1 MRFALYSF
9 IALALVVSG
18 FASMPASAQAAS
30 LTESQIQ
37 AIISLVT
44 SFGADATT
52 ISNINA
58 SLRGQATTGSSST
71 SGTTA
76 SGSAC
81 INLSF
86 DSYLDRS
93 DAQTNGEVTR
103 LQQFLAQ
110 NSSIY
115 PEARVTGYFGPATER
130 AVQRWQAMKG
140 LVSSGDADSTGYGY
154 VGPKTRAA
162 MACGGTTS
170 NTNTQPTTTSTV
182 KETRLTPTVTVNTS
196 PSSVSAGQSS
206 VLTWNSSNATRCVLK
221 YGSSEESIS
230 VSGTKT
236 VTPYTN
242 TSYMVWCAND
252 PGTGKDGP
260 SSSAKAYVAVSSSAS
275 VTPTCALTTNKSS
288 YSYGE
293 TITFAWTSQNA
304 TYAAFKQDTSGKD
317 HLLLPGDK
325 LEASGTQP
333 VTASVI
339 GNPSATLVVYN
350 SAGNS
355 SCSVTVPVTQ

>member
-1 MRFALYSF
+1 MHSVFASL
-9 IALALVVSG
+9 LGLTLVVSG
-18 FASMPASAQAAS
+18 FAIAPSPAQAAG

-58 SLRGQATTGSSST
+58 SLRGQATTGSSSA

-154 VGPKTRAA
+154 VGPKTRAV

-170 NTNTQPTTTSTV
+170 NTNTQPTTSTV
-182 KETRLTPTVTVNTS
+182 KETRVTPTVTVNTS

-230 VSGTKT
+230 LSGTKT

-260 SSSAKAYVAVSSSAS
+260 SSSAKAYVAVSSSAMAA
-275 VTPTCALTTNKSS
+275 PTCTLTTNKSS

-293 TITFAWTSQNA
+293 MITFAWTSQNA

-355 SCSVTVPVTQ
+355 SCSLTVRVTQ